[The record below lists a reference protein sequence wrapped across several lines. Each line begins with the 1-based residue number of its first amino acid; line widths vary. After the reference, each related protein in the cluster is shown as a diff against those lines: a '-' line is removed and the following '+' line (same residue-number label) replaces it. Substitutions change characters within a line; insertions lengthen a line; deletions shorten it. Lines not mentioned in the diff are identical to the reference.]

1 MAPTARP
8 ATLRAS
14 LTQGHKAGCD
24 TLTCFSPAG
33 SRAPLPPAEPGRQAS
48 ARRAADAWAACT
60 PREGPDGGQPRSAAT
75 GDRGRALTS
84 AGRLGKA
91 GAMPFSA
98 LTLPELLLGEL
109 GAEPGALL
117 HESAGERR
125 REPRAP
131 PPRTPLRSRVRWAR
145 CHSCS
150 SSEFRGDLKR
160 QKGEPCALPSVPR
173 ARAPNTRPAAGTRAL
188 ARLRRPPDSACA
200 GGRTAGGS
208 RDPHSTRGAHT
219 RPSPGRGGHGRPAL
233 LMGTRLAVTE
243 ERKVPW
249 PLRLGPAEPP
259 DAAGARDT
267 VLTWGLAAQVFSL
280 V

>member
-1 MAPTARP
+1 
-8 ATLRAS
+8 
-14 LTQGHKAGCD
+14 
-24 TLTCFSPAG
+24 
-33 SRAPLPPAEPGRQAS
+33 
-48 ARRAADAWAACT
+48 
-60 PREGPDGGQPRSAAT
+60 
-75 GDRGRALTS
+75 
-84 AGRLGKA
+84 
-91 GAMPFSA
+91 MPFSA

-200 GGRTAGGS
+200 GDRTGAAPETRTALAGRTPDLLQVAEGTGG
-208 RDPHSTRGAHT
+208 PLCLWG
-219 RPSPGRGGHGRPAL
+219 PG
-233 LMGTRLAVTE
+233 
-243 ERKVPW
+243 
-249 PLRLGPAEPP
+249 
-259 DAAGARDT
+259 
-267 VLTWGLAAQVFSL
+267 SL
-280 V
+280 